1 MPGDRVDKAIY
12 FDCFS
17 GVSGDMFL
25 GALLDAGLPLD
36 ALREAL
42 GSLALE
48 HCRIDARKVMR
59 AGVSATQFVVDETV
73 APAPVHT
80 HAHSHSHAHTHVH
93 EHRSLVEIEALIA
106 GSALSPTGRA
116 RAIALFRRLAEAEAA
131 IHAMPI
137 ERVHLHEVGAVDSIL
152 DILGGVFAM
161 EWFGASQI
169 LASGVNV
176 GSGMVDCA
184 HGRFP
189 VPAPATARL
198 LQGVPIYQAG
208 PAVELTTPTGALL
221 VTGFAERFGP
231 MPEMVVD
238 RIGYGA
244 GSRDMPGH
252 PNVLR
257 VLVGR
262 SVAAQPATERVTM
275 LSFEIDDM
283 NPQLYGALMDAL
295 LAAGAHDVYYTP
307 VQMKKNRP
315 GTLVTIVASPERRE
329 RLAAIVFR
337 ETTTLGVRYHDV
349 LRECLVRE
357 ERQVATPW
365 GAVRLKLARLGGEIT
380 NASPEYDDCV
390 RLARE
395 HGVPVKEVHAAAMK
409 AWFDSRS

>member
-1 MPGDRVDKAIY
+1 VGTVLY

-25 GALLDAGLPLD
+25 GALLDAGLPLE

-42 GSLALE
+42 GSLVID
-48 HCRIDARKVMR
+48 HCRIDARKVIR
-59 AGVSATQFVVDETV
+59 AGVSATQLVIDETV
-73 APAPVHT
+73 AAAPAHAHPHT
-80 HAHSHSHAHTHVH
+80 HTLAHAHVHAH
-93 EHRSLVEIEALIA
+93 EHRSLAEIETLIG
-106 GSALSPTGRA
+106 GSALSPAGQA
-116 RAIALFRRLAEAEAA
+116 RAVALFRRLAEAEAA
-131 IHAMPI
+131 IHATPI
-137 ERVHLHEVGAVDSIL
+137 ERVHLHEVGDLDSII
-152 DILGGVFAM
+152 DIVGGVFAM
-161 EWFGASQI
+161 EWFGAAHV
-169 LASGVNV
+169 LASSLNV
-176 GSGMVDCA
+176 GSGTVHCA

-198 LQGVPIYQAG
+198 LQGVPIYQNG

-221 VTGFAERFGP
+221 VTGYAERFGP

-244 GSRDMPGH
+244 GSRDLPGH

-262 SVAAQPATERVTM
+262 GADARPTTERVTL

-283 NPQLYGALMDAL
+283 NPQLYGALMDAV

-315 GTLVTIVASPERRE
+315 GTLVTVVTPPDRRE
-329 RLAAIVFR
+329 QLSAIVFR

-349 LRECLVRE
+349 LRERLVRE
-357 ERQVATPW
+357 ERAVATPW
-365 GAVRLKLARLGGEIT
+365 GSVRVKLARLGDEIT
-380 NASPEYDDCV
+380 NASPEYDDCL

-395 HGVPVKEVHAAAMK
+395 HGVPVKDVHAAAMK
-409 AWFDSRS
+409 AWLDTRA

>member
-1 MPGDRVDKAIY
+1 VGTVLY

-17 GVSGDMFL
+17 GASGDMFL

-36 ALREAL
+36 ALRDAL
-42 GSLALE
+42 GSLAIH

-59 AGVSATQFVVDETV
+59 AGVSATQFVIDETV
-73 APAPVHT
+73 APLPAAVAVQT
-80 HAHSHSHAHTHVH
+80 HSHSHAHLH
-93 EHRSLVEIEALIA
+93 EHRSLAEIEAMIA
-106 GSALSPTGRA
+106 ASALSPAGRA
-116 RAIALFRRLAEAEAA
+116 RAVALFRRLAETEAA

-137 ERVHLHEVGAVDSIL
+137 DQVHLHEVGDLDSIV
-152 DILGGVFAM
+152 DIVGGVFAM
-161 EWFGASQI
+161 EWFGASQV
-169 LASGVNV
+169 LASSLNV
-176 GSGMVDCA
+176 GSGTVHCA

-221 VTGFAERFGP
+221 VTGYAERFGP

-244 GSRDMPGH
+244 GSRDLPGH

-262 SVAAQPATERVTM
+262 DAEARPATERVTM
-275 LSFEIDDM
+275 MAFEIDDM
-283 NPQLYGALMDAL
+283 NPQWYGALMEAV

-315 GTLVTIVASPERRE
+315 GTLVTMVAPPDRRE
-329 RLAAIVFR
+329 QLAAIAFR

-349 LRECLVRE
+349 LRERLVRE
-357 ERQVATPW
+357 ERLVATPW
-365 GAVRLKLARLGGEIT
+365 GGVRVKLARLGGDIT
-380 NASPEYDDCV
+380 NASPEYEDCL

-395 HGVPVKEVHAAAMK
+395 HAVPVKDVHAAAMR
-409 AWFDSRS
+409 AWLDTRG